1 MSYSDFTS
9 IQSTSHSSVTPELY
23 NLTDRKR
30 LQLKTANNY
39 LFWRIARLLVSAL
52 DCGLSGLDSNADLD
66 HYVHCVLGQD
76 T

>member
-30 LQLKTANNY
+30 LQLKTATYY
-39 LFWRIARLLVSAL
+39 LFWKIAGLLVSAL
-52 DCGLSGLDSNADLD
+52 DCGSGGLDSNADLD
-66 HYVHCVLGQD
+66 HNVNRVLGQD